1 MNKSYINLL
10 KKNVED
16 NNYEESIKTLLNMYK
31 EDKINFRKKNYFQK
45 YYVLLQKLLAMI
57 AKTMKSCRN
66 YMQND

>member
-31 EDKINFRKKNYFQK
+31 EDKINFRKKILFSEILCSPTKNCW
-45 YYVLLQKLLAMI
+45 L
-57 AKTMKSCRN
+57 
-66 YMQND
+66 